1 MTQSEP
7 GPVASSD
14 SPVLAEVVEPVDA
27 NVAKLPDKPQWLH
40 PTSLFFEFTSG
51 IRKQLVP
58 AIFAVYTA
66 AQWGEVG
73 LIIAIVFFAFTMV
86 YAIVQFVTT
95 RYQVRGDDLIIDEG
109 LIFRRHRTIPV
120 HRIQNID
127 LMQSILHRMFGVAEV
142 RIETASG
149 KEPEAK
155 LRVLS
160 LHRVEELRT
169 SVFQRERQ
177 SQGIH
182 VGPAIEGAAKVTAP
196 LSADIASERLLAIP
210 QSLLI
215 KAGLLSN
222 RGLVLVAVAAGAL
235 YQFFPWE
242 NGFVKR
248 MDLRDL
254 VRFLPWD
261 QVQLRWIFAV
271 LGLIVVL
278 LFLKLLSVVW
288 YILRFHGYVLE
299 RRGEELRIRC
309 GLFSRL
315 SATVPRRRIQLISIQ
330 RTWLGKAMGI
340 ASIRIE
346 TAGGSGSESEGDT
359 SSISRRWFIPV
370 LPEQDVTRL
379 VSVLHPG
386 IEWDENKIPWI
397 APSPQAADR
406 LRRWALF
413 FGIVVTAVATWFLS
427 WPGIAVGIAFSGFA
441 WWYAGKKAAVMR
453 YARGAF
459 GLAYRSGLITKKCSL
474 TFLDKVQSVWLSES
488 PFDRRWKMATLCID
502 TAGSGPAEH
511 QLHIH
516 LLEAGFARSERQAIA
531 KHASETTIEFG

>member
-1 MTQSEP
+1 MTQSDL
-7 GPVASSD
+7 GPVDSDD

-27 NVAKLPDKPQWLH
+27 ELATPPDKPQWLH

-58 AIFAVYTA
+58 AIFAVYSA

-73 LIIAIVFFAFTMV
+73 LIIAVVFFAITMI
-86 YAIVQFVTT
+86 YAIIRFVTT

-169 SVFQRERQ
+169 SVFRRERQ
-177 SQGIH
+177 SQATQ
-182 VGPAIEGAAKVTAP
+182 VGAAMDGATGVMGP
-196 LSADIASERLLAIP
+196 RESGLASERLLVIP

-222 RGLVLVAVAAGAL
+222 RGLVLVAVAAGAF

-242 NGFVKR
+242 SDWIK
-248 MDLRDL
+248 DPRDL
-254 VRFLPWD
+254 LRFLPWD
-261 QVQLRWIFAV
+261 QIQSRWIFAV
-271 LGLIVVL
+271 LGVLIVL
-278 LFLKLLSVVW
+278 LILKILSVTW

-315 SATVPRRRIQLISIQ
+315 SATVPRRRIQLISIH
-330 RTWLGKAMGI
+330 RTVLGKVLGI

-346 TAGGSGSESEGDT
+346 TAGGSGSESEGET

-379 VSVLHPG
+379 VKVLHPG
-386 IEWDENKIPWI
+386 IEWDESLIPWM
-397 APSPQAADR
+397 APSPRAADR
-406 LRRWALF
+406 MRRWALF
-413 FGIVVTAVATWFLS
+413 FGILVTAVATWYLS
-427 WPGIAVGIAFSGFA
+427 WPGIVVGLAFSGSA

-459 GLAYRSGLITKKCSL
+459 GLAYRSGLISKKCSL
-474 TFLDKVQSVWLSES
+474 TFLDKVQSVWLDES

-516 LLEAGFARSERQAIA
+516 LLEAGFARSEVQAIA
-531 KHASETTIEFG
+531 RDASATSIEFG